1 MQGKDF
7 LSAADLTHDDVWELI
22 HLAAAMKTRRKATG
36 PNPDRTLLEG
46 KTLAMLFQ
54 HPSLRTRTS
63 FDVGMYGLGGHSV
76 YLGPAE
82 VQMGD
87 RESVPDVARVLSRYV
102 DGIMA
107 RVFKQSDLETLAKY
121 ATVPVINGL
130 SDWEHPCQALAD
142 FLTIYEHFGK
152 FRGLTLAFIGDG
164 NNMANSLALMGA
176 IMGMQVIVA
185 SPEGYQLSDKVIQM
199 AEQRHAEDD
208 RIVIPQRTQDPVEAV
223 KQADVIYTDVWTS
236 MGQEEENETRREVFK
251 NYQLNAE
258 LLANAKPDAIVL
270 HCLPAHRGEEITDDV
285 VEGPRSCVFDQAEN
299 RLYAQQAVLATL
311 LGKHPQRII
320 A

>member
-7 LSAADLTHDDVWELI
+7 LSAADLTHDDIWGLI
-22 HLAAAMKTRRKATG
+22 HLATGMKTRRKAAG

-63 FDVGMYGLGGHSV
+63 FDVGMYQLGGHSV

-121 ATVPVINGL
+121 ASVPVINGL

-142 FLTIYEHFGK
+142 FLTIYERFGK
-152 FRGLTLAFIGDG
+152 FRGLTLAFVGDG

-185 SPEGYQLSDKVIQM
+185 SPEGYELSDKVIQI
-199 AEQRHAEDD
+199 AEQRHAEDE
-208 RIVIPQRTQDPVEAV
+208 RIVVPQRAHDPVEAV
-223 KQADVIYTDVWTS
+223 KQADVIYADVWTS
-236 MGQEEENETRREVFK
+236 MGQEEENETRREAFK
-251 NYQLNAE
+251 NYQLNGE

-285 VEGPRSCVFDQAEN
+285 VEGSRSCVFDQAEN

-311 LGKHPQRII
+311 LGKQPERVI